1 MWGSPRVPRACNKT
15 KILTVV
21 RELLTTVVALGPLRD
36 MPHFL
41 FINLNGTGLPRS
53 NLSPQVGPSKFRFEP
68 PYDHLDRRRSGDYPE
83 TGFETI

>member
-1 MWGSPRVPRACNKT
+1 MWGSPRAPRACNKT

-41 FINLNGTGLPRS
+41 FINLNGLNRQIVIKGVAKPTA
-53 NLSPQVGPSKFRFEP
+53 QA
-68 PYDHLDRRRSGDYPE
+68 LD
-83 TGFETI
+83 